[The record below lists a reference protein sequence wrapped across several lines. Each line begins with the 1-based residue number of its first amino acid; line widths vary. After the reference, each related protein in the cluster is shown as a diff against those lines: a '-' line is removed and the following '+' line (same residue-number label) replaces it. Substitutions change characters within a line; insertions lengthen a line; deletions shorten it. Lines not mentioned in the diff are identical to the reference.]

1 MNDSIN
7 VTNTGTI
14 ITTME
19 DNGVSYSKGQGL
31 IMRKDGEMTTWT
43 TQIKVNVTEER
54 NVALSGVWF
63 YSASSTG
70 NFAFLIK

>member
-1 MNDSIN
+1 MNDTIN

-19 DNGVSYSKGQGL
+19 DNGVLYSKGQGL
-31 IMRKDGEMTTWT
+31 ITRKDVEMTSWT
-43 TQIKVNVTEER
+43 KIKVNVTEER
-54 NVALSGVWF
+54 NVALSGVQF

-70 NFAFLIK
+70 NLLFLIK